1 MSYVLSTKILQGA
14 DTVEMFFQKD
24 VLEFVAKILDEY
36 TNKEFLKVLSK
47 TKLLHIY
54 FSRILIT
61 TILQQWF
68 EICS

>member
-47 TKLLHIY
+47 TKLLRIY

-61 TILQQWF
+61 TILQQ
-68 EICS
+68 